1 MNRIFYIGALV
12 CTMPLMSHFEKIGTY
27 PYILPPLPYAYEAL
41 EPNIDAATMR
51 VHHDKHHQTY
61 VDELNKALKDYPKFQ
76 KQPLTELLE
85 EWDDLP
91 KNVRTT
97 IRNNGGGHYN
107 HSFFW
112 LCMMPDAP
120 QEPSGEL
127 KAAIEKKWGSFA
139 AFKEAFSAA
148 AKKVFGS
155 GWAWLCIDE
164 DGELSIITTSN
175 QDTPLEEGLMPL
187 LCLDVWE
194 HAYYLAHQNKRMD
207 YITAWW
213 NVVNWPFVEHNY
225 TAHQEQPDTD

>member
-1 MNRIFYIGALV
+1 MNRIFYMGALV
-12 CTMPLMSHFEKIGTY
+12 CTAPLMGHFEKIGTY
-27 PYILPPLPYAYEAL
+27 PYTLPPLPYAYEAL
-41 EPNIDAATMR
+41 EPHIDAATMR

-61 VDELNKALKDYPKFQ
+61 VDELNKALKDYPKLQ
-76 KQPLTELLE
+76 KQPLNELLE

-91 KNVRTT
+91 KNVRTA

-120 QEPSGEL
+120 KEPSGEL
-127 KAAIEKKWGSFA
+127 MAAIKKKWGSFGT
-139 AFKEAFSAA
+139 FKEAFSAA

-155 GWAWLCIDE
+155 GWTWLCLDE

-175 QDTPLEEGLMPL
+175 QDTPLEEGLMPF

-213 NVVNWPFVEHNY
+213 NVVNWPFVEKDYQGHKK
-225 TAHQEQPDTD
+225 HSDSE